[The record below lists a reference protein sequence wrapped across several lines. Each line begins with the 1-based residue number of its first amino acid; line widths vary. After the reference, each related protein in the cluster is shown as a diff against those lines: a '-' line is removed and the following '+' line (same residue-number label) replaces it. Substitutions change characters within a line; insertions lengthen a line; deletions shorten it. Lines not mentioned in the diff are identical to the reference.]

1 MITIMFTKRQI
12 LYYAKKQVPVSDDGV
27 PSRKIRLQNA
37 TEDFELNA
45 FGFPLNDIAALNG
58 AKSIQEYNAIVSKLN
73 EYVANNPDNSKM
85 SVKDLIA
92 TVSPRSFQTPS
103 ELDRAAQWIGSHWQN
118 KLDTLVSAK
127 HAVAAKKAAEM
138 EAAEAAKQVTVT
150 TTTSAPA
157 TTT

>member
-1 MITIMFTKRQI
+1 MFTKRQI
-12 LYYAKKQVPVSDDGV
+12 LYAGKKIVPVTEDGI
-27 PSRKIRLQNA
+27 PSRKIRVQNA

-45 FGFPLNDIAALNG
+45 FGFPLNEIAALNG

-118 KLDTLVSAK
+118 KVDNIVLAK
-127 HAVAAKKAAEM
+127 QAAVAKKAAEKQA
-138 EAAEAAKQVTVT
+138 EEAAKTVTVT
-150 TTTSAPA
+150 TTQA